1 MKTDILILTVMS
13 VLGVRKEK
21 IVYLKLYNDCI
32 TNLIMKLII
41 LLVVL
46 LCKIV
51 NRAYCAW
58 SRHLLWV
65 LCVQNR
71 KYTSNSK

>member
-1 MKTDILILTVMS
+1 MKADILILTVMS
-13 VLGVRKEK
+13 VSGVNKEK
-21 IVYLKLYNDCI
+21 IVYLKLYNERI

-46 LCKIV
+46 LYKIV

-58 SRHLLWV
+58 SRHLLCV
-65 LCVQNR
+65 ICVQNR